1 VSTWG
6 CEAAEIAKEKKCV
19 RGQTEMFVVSLASIY
34 MRCALRLERK
44 HVGGVCLPAHPMVFA
59 PFGRNHWEQATRLF
73 FEAIQSYKQ
82 QDSSNMKECTGQGRG
97 LGAKEGFLAGSIEA
111 IALECQECASMV
123 IECNGSPDLSVLTT
137 FLQDSLLTGNNCRNR
152 ACEDPA
158 SSMCE
163 GERLW

>member
-1 VSTWG
+1 
-6 CEAAEIAKEKKCV
+6 
-19 RGQTEMFVVSLASIY
+19 MFVVSLASIY
-34 MRCALRLERK
+34 MRRALRLERK
-44 HVGGVCLPAHPMVFA
+44 HVDGVYVMVGVCWHTQWFFA
-59 PFGRNHWEQATRLF
+59 PFGRNHWEQAARLF
-73 FEAIQSYKQ
+73 FEANQSYKQ

-97 LGAKEGFLAGSIEA
+97 LGVKEGFLAGSIEA